1 MKTRLLKKNEINKFK
16 NLVHFNYKKNH
27 ILSRSS
33 KLINFYYNY
42 YNKNKLNIVGLFNGK
57 ELISALGFIPYKNWD
72 ITLNNDSHIAFW
84 VKKKNSKSSLELMK
98 FILGKVDPSFLATS
112 GINKKTSGKIF
123 KKFAL
128 IKNFSNYF
136 IKNEH
141 LICKISKNLSNNSK
155 ENFIKKKELE
165 MVCSKSLD
173 CIPKILSRPKKSL
186 LYFRNKY
193 FKNPFYNY
201 SSMQFFEKKKLKF
214 FFIYRII
221 KVKKQNSKIVRIVDF
236 YGKIRKDYSVYFSI
250 QKFLKKYKFEYIDF
264 VSIGLDRE
272 LKSVG
277 FTKKK
282 NYHLIPDLFEPYFK
296 KSAQRNYCILKNS
309 YKTNIILVK
318 SDGDGDRPNLL

>member
-1 MKTRLLKKNEINKFK
+1 MKTRLLRKNEIDKFK
-16 NLVHFNYKKNH
+16 KLVHFNYKKKH
-27 ILSRSS
+27 ILSKSS

-72 ITLNNDSHIAFW
+72 RNLNNDCHIAFW
-84 VKKKNSKSSLELMK
+84 VKKKKSSSSLELMH
-98 FILGKVDPSFLATS
+98 FILRKINPLFLATS

-123 KKFAL
+123 KKFGL

-136 IKNEH
+136 IKNED
-141 LICKISKNLSNNSK
+141 IISKISQNLCNNFKKN
-155 ENFIKKKELE
+155 FKKKELTL
-165 MVCSKSLD
+165 VFSNSLD
-173 CIPKILSRPKKSL
+173 GTPRIMTRPEKSL

-201 SSMQFFEKKKLKF
+201 FCMQFFEKKKLQF

-221 KVKKQNSKIVRIVDF
+221 KVKKLNSKIVRVVDF
-236 YGKIRKDYSVYFSI
+236 YGKIRQNHSIFFSI
-250 QKFLKKYKFEYIDF
+250 QKFLKKNKFEYIDF
-264 VSIGLDRE
+264 ESVGLDKE
-272 LKSVG
+272 LKSIG

-282 NYHLIPDLFEPYFK
+282 KYNLIPELFEPYIK
-296 KSAQRNYCILKNS
+296 KSTQRNYCILKNG
-309 YKTNIILVK
+309 YKKNIILVK

>member
-27 ILSRSS
+27 ILSKSS

-42 YNKNKLNIVGLFNGK
+42 YNKNKINIVGLFNGK

-84 VKKKNSKSSLELMK
+84 VKKKNSKSSLELMQ
-98 FILGKVDPSFLATS
+98 FILRKIDPFFLATS

-123 KKFAL
+123 KKFGL
-128 IKNFSNYF
+128 IKNFSNHF

-141 LICKISKNLSNNSK
+141 IISKISKNLSNNFK
-155 ENFIKKKELE
+155 ENFVKKELE

-173 CIPKILSRPKKSL
+173 RIPKILSRPKKSL

-201 SSMQFFEKKKLKF
+201 SSIHFFEKKKLKF

-221 KVKKQNSKIVRIVDF
+221 KVKKHNSKIFIIVYF
-236 YGKIRKDYSVYFSI
+236 YGKIMKYYSV
-250 QKFLKKYKFEYIDF
+250 FL
-264 VSIGLDRE
+264 
-272 LKSVG
+272 
-277 FTKKK
+277 
-282 NYHLIPDLFEPYFK
+282 
-296 KSAQRNYCILKNS
+296 
-309 YKTNIILVK
+309 
-318 SDGDGDRPNLL
+318 